1 MFRSALLNADAE
13 TRWIR
18 AAVAA
23 GTCAT
28 LVTALFCI
36 FRIGGLGTG
45 PLFLDVPL
53 VGSFTW
59 GIHQRS
65 RIASGLMFVNHVAGR
80 MLLDDT
86 SAPFVPFAVV
96 VGIVYFMAFAATVS
110 YHARLKAAVN

>member
-1 MFRSALLNADAE
+1 MFHSAFLNADAE

-23 GTCAT
+23 GTCTT

-36 FRIGGLGTG
+36 FRIGGMSSG

-65 RIASGLMFVNHVAGR
+65 RIASGLMFINHVVGR
-80 MLLDDT
+80 VLLDDV
-86 SAPFVPFAVV
+86 SAAFVPFAAII
-96 VGIVYFMAFAATVS
+96 GIVYFMAFVATVS
-110 YHARLKAAVN
+110 HHARLKVAAN